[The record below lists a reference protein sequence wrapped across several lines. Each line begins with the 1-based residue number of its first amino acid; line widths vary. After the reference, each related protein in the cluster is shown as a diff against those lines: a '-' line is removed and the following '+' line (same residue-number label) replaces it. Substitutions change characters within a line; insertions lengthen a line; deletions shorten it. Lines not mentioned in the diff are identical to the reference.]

1 MMWLLYK
8 KNNTNT
14 CFSSCLKCVFWE
26 VPDYDAHSDTVTSN
40 PYPQIPVPR
49 DPAVCNEK
57 KMDNAVA
64 KPSGKQPTYWLE
76 NAPSTV
82 QVGRYYVTCGRWA
95 TWVKGN
101 IAASRPD

>member
-1 MMWLLYK
+1 MFFILLEM
-8 KNNTNT
+8 
-14 CFSSCLKCVFWE
+14 CVLGGTGLRR
-26 VPDYDAHSDTVTSN
+26 PQYIDTVTSN

-49 DPAVCNEK
+49 DPTVGNEK
-57 KMDNAVA
+57 RMDNAVA